1 VARSEGK
8 NASTRTSCAVTSTG
22 VPIVETT
29 EKTCRPNTTRPLKRE
44 GTSAKACPPVVGR
57 DTLVASPEQLVADAR
72 GGPMKFVYVVTTGTD
87 DPTKASLPL
96 HLAANGSLEVGH
108 ETSVLLAGDATEM
121 LLGDNLE
128 QMQGIG
134 VPPARDLLTKLRDHS
149 VPVYV

>member
-1 VARSEGK
+1 
-8 NASTRTSCAVTSTG
+8 
-22 VPIVETT
+22 
-29 EKTCRPNTTRPLKRE
+29 
-44 GTSAKACPPVVGR
+44 
-57 DTLVASPEQLVADAR
+57 
-72 GGPMKFVYVVTTGTD
+72 MKFVYVVTTGTD

-108 ETSVLLAGDATEM
+108 DTSVLLAGDATEM

-134 VPPARDLLTKLRDHS
+134 VPPVSELIAKLRDHS